1 MFMSL
6 CSQSLQQ
13 IHQLCVER
21 FPKLTTV
28 NGCIMALEVYT
39 SNYLAE
45 HTQFDPRSSHKSLG
59 GKSGRVFG
67 VKIYQTQ
74 NIQSDGDTLWK
85 REQLTVAFNCCI
97 IPNRLNVIVN
107 MTPQNHRLI
116 TD

>member
-13 IHQLCVER
+13 IHQLCVEQ

-67 VKIYQTQ
+67 VKIY
-74 NIQSDGDTLWK
+74 
-85 REQLTVAFNCCI
+85 
-97 IPNRLNVIVN
+97 
-107 MTPQNHRLI
+107 
-116 TD
+116 